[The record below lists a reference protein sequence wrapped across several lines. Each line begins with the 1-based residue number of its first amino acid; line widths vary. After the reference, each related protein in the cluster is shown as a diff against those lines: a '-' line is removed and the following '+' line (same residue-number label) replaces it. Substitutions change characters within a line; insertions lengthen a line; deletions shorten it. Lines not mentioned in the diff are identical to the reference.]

1 MRPKAIAALKL
12 STAFL
17 GSLCLFMACKLNP
30 PDAAELDSGVT
41 QDAAANDAD
50 LADGGPDADAETD
63 AVPLDAAPP
72 PLDDCF
78 ASVSAKGTISADA
91 AEGDQPFYAC
101 QTGSPRCQWLPH
113 CKRVSANNLRNGIC
127 VTNTKANYEA
137 CDCSPGERC
146 IGVST
151 EDARAAPD
159 SGVCRVAYLCVS
171 KTCFPDAGWP
181 YDCTT
186 TPAPY

>member
-1 MRPKAIAALKL
+1 MQTEPARCA
-12 STAFL
+12 
-17 GSLCLFMACKLNP
+17 
-30 PDAAELDSGVT
+30 DLDSGIP
-41 QDAAANDAD
+41 QDATADDAFVLDDGGTDKDAD
-50 LADGGPDADAETD
+50 GDAGA
-63 AVPLDAAPP
+63 LDAAQP

-78 ASVSAKGTISADA
+78 ARISANGAIPPDRT
-91 AEGDQPFYAC
+91 EVDQPFYAC
-101 QTGSPRCQWLPH
+101 STLSPRCLWLPH

-171 KTCFPDAGWP
+171 KTCFPEAGWP